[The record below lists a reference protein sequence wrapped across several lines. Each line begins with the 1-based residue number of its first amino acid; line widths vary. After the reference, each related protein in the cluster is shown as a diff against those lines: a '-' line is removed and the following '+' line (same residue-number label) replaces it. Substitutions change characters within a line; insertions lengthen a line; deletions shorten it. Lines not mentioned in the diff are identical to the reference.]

1 MAFPGTHAPTP
12 AEITLKSVPAL
23 LPFCYDETEQ
33 VVVSTTAQ
41 SDKSEGTQ
49 LSEEEKRR
57 LLEEVDRQQQEFGV
71 Q

>member
-1 MAFPGTHAPTP
+1 TA
-12 AEITLKSVPAL
+12 AEIEFESIPAQ
-23 LPFCYDETEQ
+23 LPFCHEAVERVATDTNRADRTQ
-33 VVVSTTAQ
+33 
-41 SDKSEGTQ
+41 GTQ